1 MSRAPRPI
9 RRRYTAGVP
18 IISIFFGIVVRM
30 YYKEHEPAHFHAEHQ
45 GQDGKFDFS
54 GKMIAGDIQSKTA
67 LRLVREWAVL
77 HGAELE
83 ANWARMKAGQPLD
96 KIAPLE

>member
-1 MSRAPRPI
+1 
-9 RRRYTAGVP
+9 
-18 IISIFFGIVVRM
+18 M

-54 GKMIAGDIQSKTA
+54 GKMIAGNVQSKTA

-77 HGAELE
+77 HRAELE

>member
-1 MSRAPRPI
+1 
-9 RRRYTAGVP
+9 VP

-30 YYKEHEPAHFHAEHQ
+30 YYREHEPAHFHAEHQ

-77 HGAELE
+77 HRTELE

>member
-1 MSRAPRPI
+1 M
-9 RRRYTAGVP
+9 P

-45 GQDGKFDFS
+45 GQDAKFDFS
-54 GKMIAGDIQSKTA
+54 GKMIAGNIRSTTA
-67 LRLVREWAVL
+67 LRLVREWAAL
-77 HGAELE
+77 HRAELE
-83 ANWARMKAGQPLD
+83 GNWAKMKVGQPLD